1 MVIFID
7 RGIATLLIG
16 YAYDKGGLPLS
27 VTLRTWLNMINFG
40 ACGMRD
46 GGEPGPSI
54 EGNGGVSA
62 SISAPP
68 RMIISTRPWW
78 RA

>member
-7 RGIATLLIG
+7 RGIATLQLA

-27 VTLRTWLNMINFG
+27 VTLHTWLNMINFTTRW
-40 ACGMRD
+40 MRD

-54 EGNGGVSA
+54 EGNGGASA
-62 SISAPP
+62 SISAPTL
-68 RMIISTRPWW
+68 MFYYTIMF
-78 RA
+78 